1 MPQQMP
7 TRREAQTGA
16 AILMAMLIMALC
28 TVIITGLFWRQHVTI
43 RSVENRLALSQTRWI
58 ERASIDWARVIL
70 REDARNSTVDHLGEV
85 WALPVAETKM
95 DETVTG
101 GAKIDTATAGAS
113 LSGQVVDAQS
123 KLNLKNLLNDGVPN
137 QIEVAAFQQLL
148 KLLDLNPKLAEA
160 VVSYQQ
166 NTIPKLVDGKTIAP
180 SELPLKRVADLS
192 RIAGFDPA
200 VIGMLEPFLI
210 VLPQRTKVNIN
221 TTSAEI
227 VSARVPQMSL
237 PAAKAFVAYRDKNFF
252 KAVTEATTQLQG
264 QTLSPELWSVDTKYF
279 LVRGVVKYDRVESRS
294 DTLLERKQG
303 ASQAR
308 PVDVI
313 WQERY

>member
-1 MPQQMP
+1 MISTSSLRQK
-7 TRREAQTGA
+7 GA

-70 REDARNSTVDHLGEV
+70 REDARMSRVDHLGEV

-101 GAKIDTATAGAS
+101 GAKIDTASANAS
-113 LSGQVVDAQS
+113 ISGQIVDAQS
-123 KLNLKNLLNDGVPN
+123 KLNLKNLVNESGVN
-137 QIEVAAFQQLL
+137 QAEVACLQRLMTLL
-148 KLLDLNPKLAEA
+148 GLNPSLVNAI
-160 VVSYQQ
+160 VTYQQ
-166 NTIPKLVDGKTIAP
+166 STFARVVEGKTLAP
-180 SELPLKRVADLS
+180 TELPLKRVADLS
-192 RIAGFDPA
+192 RIAGFDAA
-200 VIGMLEPFLI
+200 VIAAVEPFLV

-227 VSARVPQMSL
+227 ISARVPQMSL
-237 PAAKAFVAYRDKNFF
+237 PAAKAFVANRDKKFF
-252 KAVTEATTQLQG
+252 AQVSEANSQLPQG
-264 QTLSPELWSVDTKYF
+264 QSLIPDLWSVDSQYF

-303 ASQAR
+303 AGAR